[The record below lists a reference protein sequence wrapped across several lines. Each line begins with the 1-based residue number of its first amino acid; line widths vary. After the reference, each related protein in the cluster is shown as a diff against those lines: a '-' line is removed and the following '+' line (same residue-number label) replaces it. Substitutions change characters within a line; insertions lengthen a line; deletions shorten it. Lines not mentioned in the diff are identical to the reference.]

1 MKVMDVMNLQI
12 EINEIYDDTW
22 NKNNISIFLLR
33 LDKIHPV
40 ISGNKIFKLYY
51 FLKKAI
57 SLNKKILT
65 FGGAYSNHLAATAA
79 ACKEFKIDCI
89 GIVRGDKPAQ
99 LSHTLLFCQQQ
110 GMQLQ
115 FVSRDEYAKGE
126 VSNFLQSH
134 QQNAEDYIII
144 PEGGYSHEGVEGA
157 AIICKYLKDK
167 NFTHVCC
174 SVGTAA
180 TLAGLVSGTNANVEV
195 IGFSALKDLTD
206 FEKRMQF
213 LLQNKI
219 NSIYT
224 LISDY
229 HFGGYAKKNNHL
241 ISFMNRF
248 YQKHSIP
255 LDFVYTAKM
264 MFGVDDL
271 LGKEYFPSHSN
282 VVCIHTGGLQGNA
295 SLPAGILTF

>member
-1 MKVMDVMNLQI
+1 MNVMNLKI
-12 EINEIYDDTW
+12 EIKEIYDDTW
-22 NKNNISIFLLR
+22 NKKDITVSILR

-57 SLNKKILT
+57 SLNEKILT

-79 ACKEFKIDCI
+79 ACKEFKLDCI
-89 GIVRGDKPAQ
+89 GVVRGDKPVK
-99 LSHTLLFCQQQ
+99 LSHTLLFCQQH

-115 FVSRDEYAKGE
+115 FVSRDEYAKRE
-126 VSNFLQSH
+126 VSKYLQSH
-134 QQNAEDYIII
+134 QQNEDEYIII

-157 AIICKYLKDK
+157 AKICQYLKDK

-174 SVGTAA
+174 SVGTAT
-180 TLAGLVSGTNANVEV
+180 TLAGIISGTNADVEV
-195 IGFSALKDLTD
+195 IGFSALKNLTD

-213 LLQNKI
+213 LLQDKI
-219 NSIYT
+219 TSNYT
-224 LISDY
+224 IISNY
-229 HFGGYAKKNNHL
+229 HFGGYAKKNDQL

-264 MFGVDDL
+264 MFGVNDL
-271 LGKEYFPSHSN
+271 LEKGYFPSHSN
-282 VVCIHTGGLQGNA
+282 IICIHTGGLQGNA
-295 SLPAGILTF
+295 SLPTGILTF